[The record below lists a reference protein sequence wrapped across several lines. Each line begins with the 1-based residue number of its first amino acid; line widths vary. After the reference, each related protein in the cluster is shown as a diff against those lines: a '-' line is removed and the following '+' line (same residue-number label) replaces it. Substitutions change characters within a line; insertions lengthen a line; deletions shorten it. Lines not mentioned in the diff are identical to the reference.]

1 MARVADIDS
10 LDVRIFHQCRRIAF
24 VAKQRLAA
32 AGEQQPAAG
41 LLTRSSVMGKA
52 AKSCGANASR
62 SARAPLRA
70 SLSADPHTPAL
81 PREPHGRYRA
91 LFRRERL
98 PILPN

>member
-10 LDVRIFHQCRRIAF
+10 LDVRLFHQCRRIAF

-41 LLTRSSVMGKA
+41 LLTRSSVMNKA

-62 SARAPLRA
+62 SARAIAGFL
-70 SLSADPHTPAL
+70 
-81 PREPHGRYRA
+81 
-91 LFRRERL
+91 
-98 PILPN
+98 